1 MTIRLGRLRSVL
13 TTQDILTRR
22 RLPIVAAIAMTAAA
36 GLLGACGGDDDDSA
50 GGAEATVA
58 GAESVTGVTSGESA
72 AAVGDGDA
80 AAGEQLAQDYG
91 CRSCHREGGGG
102 IGPDWEGLFGSTVTL
117 DDGSTVVAD
126 DAYLLEAIVDP
137 GAKKVDG
144 YAIAMPV
151 NDALSDED
159 IASIIA
165 YIRSLGG
172 DAGGPSSS

>member
-1 MTIRLGRLRSVL
+1 MGRLRSVY
-13 TTQDILTRR
+13 TTRNPLTRR
-22 RLPIVAAIAMTAAA
+22 RVPIVAIVTVAAAA
-36 GLLGACGGDDDDSA
+36 GLLGACGGDDDSADEAPTTVATVESVAGGSA
-50 GGAEATVA
+50 GDA
-58 GAESVTGVTSGESA
+58 GDGSA
-72 AAVGDGDA
+72 AAVPAGDA
-80 AAGEQLAQDYG
+80 AEGGQLAQDYG

-102 IGPDWEGLFGSTVTL
+102 IGPDWEGLYGSTVTL

-151 NDALSDED
+151 NDALSDDE

-165 YIRSLGG
+165 YIQSLGG
-172 DAGGPSSS
+172 AAGSPSSS